1 MAKVQGTCPAKFDAV
16 KKVFEEQ
23 LASGEELG
31 ASLVVNID
39 GEEVLDIWGGYKD
52 TERKQPWEK
61 DTIVNVWSSSKTVSA
76 LAVLMLIDQG
86 KLDAFEKV
94 SKYWPE
100 FAANGKQDVEV
111 RHFLSHTSGVSGWDQ
126 PTSPEEVFDIKKSTE
141 KLAQQ
146 APWWE
151 PGTASGYHSLNMG
164 HLLGELVR
172 RVTGKSLTQFVAED
186 IAAPLDADFQIGAAE
201 KDWDRITP
209 VVPPPPMPFDL
220 SKLPQDSVMFK
231 TFSGPTMKAE
241 TSSTPE
247 WRKAEIGAANGHSN
261 ARGLNRTASVVS
273 LGGTVN
279 GKKFLS
285 QKTIDL
291 IFQEQVSGTDLVI
304 AQPIRFGIGYGLKL
318 AGDGPSGW
326 FPQGKVCFWGG
337 WGGSIVIMDVDRKM
351 TVTYA
356 MNKMG
361 AGTLGNPR
369 TQAYVNEIYKA
380 LGDDSVGTTPL
391 PAV

>member
-1 MAKVQGTCPAKFDAV
+1 MAKAQGTCPAKFDAV

-31 ASLVVNID
+31 ASLVVSVD
-39 GEEVLDIWGGYKD
+39 GEVVLDIWGGYKD
-52 TERKQPWEK
+52 VDHKEPWEK

-100 FAANGKQDVEV
+100 FAAKGKENVEV
-111 RHFLSHTSGVSGWDQ
+111 RHFLSHTSGVSGWEK
-126 PTSPEEVFDIKKSTE
+126 TMSPEDVYDLKASTE
-141 KLAQQ
+141 QLAQQ

-172 RVTGKSLTQFVAED
+172 RVTGKSLTQFIAEE
-186 IAAPLDADFQIGAAE
+186 IAAPLNADFQLGAAE
-201 KDWDRITP
+201 KDWGRTALL
-209 VVPPPPMPFDL
+209 VPPPPLAIDW
-220 SKLPQDSVMFK
+220 SSLPKDSVMLK
-231 TFSGPTMKAE
+231 TFANPLMDAMVSRTTG
-241 TSSTPE
+241 

-261 ARGLNRTASVVS
+261 ARGLNRTASVVT
-273 LGGTVN
+273 LGGTLD
-279 GKKFLS
+279 GKKLLS

-291 IFQEQVSGTDLVI
+291 IFQEQANGVDLVI
-304 AQPIRFGIGYGLKL
+304 GQPIRFGIGYGLPSST
-318 AGDGPSGW
+318 GPTDW

-337 WGGSIVIMDVDRKM
+337 WGGSIVIMDLDR
-351 TVTYA
+351 TI
-356 MNKMG
+356 
-361 AGTLGNPR
+361 GNPR
-369 TQAYVNEIYKA
+369 TQAYVKEVYKA
-380 LGDDSVGTTPL
+380 LGDDTVGTASVP
-391 PAV
+391 VV

>member
-1 MAKVQGTCPAKFDAV
+1 MAKAQGTCPAKFDAV

-31 ASLVVNID
+31 ASLVVSID
-39 GEEVLDIWGGYKD
+39 GEVVLDIWGGYKD
-52 TERKQPWEK
+52 VDHKEPWEK

-100 FAANGKQDVEV
+100 FAANGKENVEV
-111 RHFLSHTSGVSGWDQ
+111 RHFLSHTSGVSGW
-126 PTSPEEVFDIKKSTE
+126 EKKMSAEDVYDLKASTE
-141 KLAQQ
+141 QLAQQ

-172 RVTGKSLTQFVAED
+172 RVTGKSLTQFIAEE
-186 IAAPLDADFQIGAAE
+186 IAAPLNADFQLGAAE
-201 KDWDRITP
+201 KDWDRTALL
-209 VVPPPPMPFDL
+209 VPPPPLAIDW
-220 SKLPQDSVMFK
+220 SSLPKDSVMLK
-231 TFSGPTMKAE
+231 TFANPPMDADVARTTG
-241 TSSTPE
+241 

-261 ARGLNRTASVVS
+261 ARGLNRTASVVT
-273 LGGTVN
+273 LGGTLD
-279 GKKFLS
+279 GKKLLS

-291 IFQEQVSGTDLVI
+291 IFQEQANGVDLVI
-304 AQPIRFGIGYGLKL
+304 GQPIRFGIGYGLPMST
-318 AGDGPSGW
+318 GPTDW

-337 WGGSIVIMDVDRKM
+337 WGGSIVIMDLDRKV

-361 AGTLGNPR
+361 AGTIGNPR
-369 TQAYVNEIYKA
+369 TQAYVKEVYKA
-380 LGDDSVGTTPL
+380 LGDDTVGTASVP
-391 PAV
+391 VV